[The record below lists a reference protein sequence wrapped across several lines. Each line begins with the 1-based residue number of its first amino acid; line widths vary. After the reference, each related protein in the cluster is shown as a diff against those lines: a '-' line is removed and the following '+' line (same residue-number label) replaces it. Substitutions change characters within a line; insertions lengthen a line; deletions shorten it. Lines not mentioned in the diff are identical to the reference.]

1 MKIETIYR
9 KMNSFYTI
17 HKYNN
22 YYSENTMHGSILVL
36 EDFNFSYKITLKD
49 WIKENDFAI
58 LSIDCARYNIHVE
71 YSFYEKEQSVSSI
84 CGSIL
89 TIIKNM
95 KSMLLDIIY
104 NT

>member
-9 KMNSFYTI
+9 KMNNFYTI

-22 YYSENTMHGSILVL
+22 YWYGDTMYGTIEVL
-36 EDFNFSYKITLKD
+36 TGFSFSYKIQVKD
-49 WIKENDFAI
+49 WATKNDSAI
-58 LSIDCARYNIHVE
+58 LSIDCAKYNIHVE

-89 TIIKNM
+89 TIIINM
-95 KSMLLDIIY
+95 KKMLLNVIY
-104 NT
+104 NS